1 MADDKNITTD
11 DVLSYFLR
19 MLMESEKI
27 SYVHKPI
34 SHALYMTWLHFNE
47 IENERKGRL

>member
-19 MLMESEKI
+19 ALTESEKT
-27 SYVHKPI
+27 SYVRKPV
-34 SHALYMTWLHFNE
+34 SHALYLTYAHFSK
-47 IENERKGRL
+47 IEEGRKT